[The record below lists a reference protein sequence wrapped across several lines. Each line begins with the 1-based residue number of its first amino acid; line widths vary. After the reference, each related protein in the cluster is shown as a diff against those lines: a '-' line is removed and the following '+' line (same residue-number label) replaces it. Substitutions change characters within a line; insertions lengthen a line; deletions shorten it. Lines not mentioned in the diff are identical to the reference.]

1 MKKIVLSCLVYW
13 LIGSGLSAQQALSL
27 QECRDLAVRNNK
39 ELQVSAEKIKIAG
52 YEKKAALTKYFPQLS
67 ANGAYMWNQKDL
79 NLLDMGQLSSSLA
92 SSLGG
97 LAELPIVQ
105 QAVGAVGE
113 AQHLDVQ
120 NIWVGNIA
128 LVQPIFMGGK
138 IVSYNQIAE
147 YAKELAIS
155 MNDQQLQDLL
165 YKTDETYW
173 QVVSLVNKKKLADAY
188 VDLLRKMDEDVTA
201 MIKEG
206 IATEADGLSVKVK
219 LNEAE
224 MAQTQVNNG
233 LALSRMLLAQICGLP
248 LDKPLSLADEELDT
262 IPVSTETASADINQA
277 FMNRNELRSLDLA
290 SKIYKKKE
298 RIVLADMLPTVAFSA
313 NYLVTKGVRVV
324 VIDCDFQHSIMK
336 CRKADIRKY
345 GEQEMP
351 YEVWAYEAND
361 KAMMTSLMEKLH
373 NDPEIDV
380 VLMDSPGSLK
390 AEGLIPMFVNSDII
404 IVPFHYDLVT
414 VPSTASFLMFVDR
427 LKKAVGERMKAR
439 LFIIPNLNDGRIGKR
454 SELLIWD
461 NARDTFSNY
470 GYVTAKI
477 PKRADMERFSTM
489 AALDMQAAIV
499 TPVFDKVYQGIFDT
513 LEPIREKELKGIQ
526 LTENLNSKPKKKKK
540 AQPSNEASQDS
551 NENQNK
557 EPE

>member
-1 MKKIVLSCLVYW
+1 MIQTPVIVTF
-13 LIGSGLSAQQALSL
+13 A
-27 QECRDLAVRNNK
+27 
-39 ELQVSAEKIKIAG
+39 
-52 YEKKAALTKYFPQLS
+52 
-67 ANGAYMWNQKDL
+67 NQK
-79 NLLDMGQLSSSLA
+79 
-92 SSLGG
+92 GG
-97 LAELPIVQ
+97 
-105 QAVGAVGE
+105 VG
-113 AQHLDVQ
+113 
-120 NIWVGNIA
+120 
-128 LVQPIFMGGK
+128 
-138 IVSYNQIAE
+138 
-147 YAKELAIS
+147 
-155 MNDQQLQDLL
+155 
-165 YKTDETYW
+165 KTT
-173 QVVSLVNKKKLADAY
+173 LC
-188 VDLLRKMDEDVTA
+188 VT
-201 MIKEG
+201 
-206 IATEADGLSVKVK
+206 
-219 LNEAE
+219 
-224 MAQTQVNNG
+224 
-233 LALSRMLLAQICGLP
+233 
-248 LDKPLSLADEELDT
+248 
-262 IPVSTETASADINQA
+262 
-277 FMNRNELRSLDLA
+277 F
-290 SKIYKKKE
+290 
-298 RIVLADMLPTVAFSA
+298 A

-361 KAMMTSLMEKLH
+361 KAMMTTLMEKLH

-489 AALDMQAAIV
+489 AALDMQATIV
-499 TPVFDKVYQGIFDT
+499 TPIFDKVYQSIFDT
-513 LEPIREKELKGIQ
+513 LQPIREKELKGIQ
-526 LTENLNSKPKKKKK
+526 LTENLNPKPKKKKK
-540 AQPSNEASQDS
+540 AQPSDEASQDS